1 MGTATHVYFGVFDFG
16 DDPRAVSEIMG
27 LEPTEAW
34 VKGEHYSASSP
45 GARRTHSRWALESG
59 LDEGEPLEGHI
70 RALLA
75 RLEPKQVE
83 IRQVA
88 ERFTARIGVA
98 QYFYEMN
105 PGFRIESDI
114 LERLA
119 NLGLPIDFDQYC
131 LGQDEGS

>member
-1 MGTATHVYFGVFDFG
+1 MGTTTHVYFGVFDFG
-16 DDPRAVSEIMG
+16 DDPSVVSEMMG
-27 LEPTEAW
+27 QEPTKAW
-34 VKGEHYSASSP
+34 VKGEHYVASSP

-59 LDEGEPLEGHI
+59 LDEGEPLEAHLG
-70 RALLA
+70 ALLA
-75 RLEPKQVE
+75 RLEPKRRE

-119 NLGLPIDFDQYC
+119 K
-131 LGQDEGS
+131 